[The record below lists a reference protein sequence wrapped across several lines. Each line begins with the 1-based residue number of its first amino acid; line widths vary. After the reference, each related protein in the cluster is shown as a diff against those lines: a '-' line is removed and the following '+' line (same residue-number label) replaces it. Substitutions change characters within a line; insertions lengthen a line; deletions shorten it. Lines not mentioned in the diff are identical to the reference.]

1 MMKASSIAYSAYL
14 IFSIILSLTLAAI
27 PAILLF
33 AIIVEN
39 FDNFMNGIWPFSAI
53 HGFVID
59 LLSGID
65 WIPVFALDFW
75 WLIILFVPL
84 GLICYAVFLAFLL
97 GFFKLSRRG
106 IPHLADGYYE
116 AESEAWLLYEYFE
129 VYYILYP
136 YFAGFF
142 SIFFDTKPRHT
153 VFGAK
158 IGKNSI
164 VGNGRLFNPE
174 RTIIGDN
181 CFFGYDAILSG
192 HVYEGRRL
200 YLKTV
205 KLGNNV
211 TVGAN
216 AVILPGAD
224 IGDNVIVGANSVVP
238 KDKVIPPNTI
248 WVHGKAIPR
257 IPGHK
262 AEELHQPIGGPTVIF
277 EKVESTEENDTE
289 AREGTT
295 IPSNGERF

>member
-1 MMKASSIAYSAYL
+1 MMKASSVAYSVYM
-14 IFSIILSLTLAAI
+14 IFSIMVSLTLAAI

-33 AIIVEN
+33 TIIVQN
-39 FDNFMNGIWPFSAI
+39 FTIFLDTIWPFSAI
-53 HGFVID
+53 HVFVINTFA
-59 LLSGID
+59 D
-65 WIPVFALDFW
+65 WIPGFALQYW
-75 WLIILFVPL
+75 WLLILFVPL

-97 GFFKLSRRG
+97 IFLKISRRG
-106 IPHLADGYYE
+106 IPFLEDGYYE

-142 SIFFDTKPRHT
+142 SIFFDTKPRHQ

-158 IGKNSI
+158 IGENSI

-174 RTIIGDN
+174 RTVIGDN

-238 KDKVIPPNTI
+238 KDKVILPNTI
-248 WVHGKAIPR
+248 WVHGKSIPR
-257 IPGHK
+257 EPPHI
-262 AEELHQPIGGPTVIF
+262 AEELHQPIGGPTVVF
-277 EKVESTEENDTE
+277 EKIERVSNNDEEE
-289 AREGTT
+289 EEGTT

>member
-1 MMKASSIAYSAYL
+1 MMKASSIAYSVYL
-14 IFSIILSLTLAAI
+14 IFSIIVSLTLAAI

-33 AIIVEN
+33 SIIVEN
-39 FDNFMNGIWPFSAI
+39 FTNFMNAIWPFSAI
-53 HGFVID
+53 HQFVVNI
-59 LLSGID
+59 LTGT
-65 WIPVFALDFW
+65 WVPEFALQYW
-75 WLIILFVPL
+75 WLLVLFVPL

-97 GFFKLSRRG
+97 VFLKISRRG
-106 IPHLADGYYE
+106 IPNLTDGYYE

-142 SIFFDTKPRHT
+142 SIFFDTKPRHQA
-153 VFGAK
+153 FGAK
-158 IGKNSI
+158 IGENSI
-164 VGNGRLFNPE
+164 IGNGRLFNPE

-200 YLKTV
+200 YLQTV
-205 KLGNNV
+205 RLGNNV

-224 IGDNVIVGANSVVP
+224 IGDNVIIGANSVVP
-238 KDKVIPPNTI
+238 KDKVIPDNTI

-257 IPGHK
+257 IPLHK
-262 AEELHQPIGGPTVIF
+262 AEELHQPIGGPTVVF
-277 EKVESTEENDTE
+277 EKIEAVDEDDKEE
-289 AREGTT
+289 REGTT

>member
-1 MMKASSIAYSAYL
+1 MKARSVAYSMYL
-14 IFSIILSLTLAAI
+14 ILSIMVSLTLAAI
-27 PAILLF
+27 PGILLF
-33 AIIVEN
+33 SIVVQN
-39 FDNFMNGIWPFSAI
+39 FTLFLDTIWPFSFI
-53 HGFVID
+53 HAFVTQTF
-59 LLSGID
+59 SQ
-65 WIPVFALDFW
+65 WTPAFALDYW
-75 WLIILFVPL
+75 WLIVLFVPL
-84 GLICYAVFLAFLL
+84 ALICYAVFLAFLL
-97 GFFKLSRRG
+97 GFLMLSRRG
-106 IPHLADGYYE
+106 IPFLEDGYYE
-116 AESEAWLLYEYFE
+116 AETEAWLLYEYYE
-129 VYYILYP
+129 VYYIIYP

-142 SIFFDTKPRHT
+142 SIFFDTKPRHQ

-224 IGDNVIVGANSVVP
+224 VGDNVIIGSNSVVP
-238 KDKVIPPNTI
+238 KDKVIPSNTI

-257 IPGHK
+257 EPLGV
-262 AEELHQPIGGPTVIF
+262 AEELHQPIGGPTVVF
-277 EKVESTEENDTE
+277 EKIDKVSEEDE
-289 AREGTT
+289 EGEEGTT

>member
-1 MMKASSIAYSAYL
+1 MKPRSIAYSMYL
-14 IFSIILSLTLAAI
+14 ILSLMVSLTLAAI

-33 AIIVEN
+33 TIVVQN
-39 FDNFMNGIWPFSAI
+39 FTTFLDTIWPFSFI
-53 HGFVID
+53 HNFVIENF
-59 LLSGID
+59 SQ
-65 WIPVFALDFW
+65 WIPDFALDYW

-84 GLICYAVFLAFLL
+84 GLICYAVFLAFLML
-97 GFFKLSRRG
+97 FFKLSQKG
-106 IPHLADGYYE
+106 MPFLEDGYYE
-116 AESEAWLLYEYFE
+116 AESEAWLIYEYFE
-129 VYYILYP
+129 VFYVLYP

-142 SIFFDTKPRHT
+142 SLFFDTKPRHQA
-153 VFGAK
+153 FGAK
-158 IGKNSI
+158 IGRNTI

-224 IGDNVIVGANSVVP
+224 IGDNVIVGANSVIP

-248 WVHGKAIPR
+248 WVHGKSIPR
-257 IPGHK
+257 EDYPMV
-262 AEELHQPIGGPTVIF
+262 EELHQPIGGPTVIF
-277 EKVESTEENDTE
+277 DKIEKTSENDKE
-289 AREGTT
+289 DEEGTT

>member
-1 MMKASSIAYSAYL
+1 MKARSVAYSMYL
-14 IFSIILSLTLAAI
+14 LLSIMVSLTLAAI
-27 PAILLF
+27 PGILLF
-33 AIIVEN
+33 TIVVQN
-39 FDNFMNGIWPFSAI
+39 FTVFLDTIWPFSFI
-53 HGFVID
+53 HSFVIQTF
-59 LLSGID
+59 SQ
-65 WIPVFALDFW
+65 WIPAFALDYW
-75 WLIILFVPL
+75 WLIVLFVPL

-97 GFFKLSRRG
+97 GFLMLSRRG
-106 IPHLADGYYE
+106 IPYLEDGYYE
-116 AESEAWLLYEYFE
+116 AETEAWLLYEYYE
-129 VYYILYP
+129 VYYIIYP

-142 SIFFDTKPRHT
+142 SIFFDTKPRHQ

-224 IGDNVIVGANSVVP
+224 VGDNVIIGANSVVP
-238 KDKVIPPNTI
+238 KDKVIPSNTI

-257 IPGHK
+257 EPLGV
-262 AEELHQPIGGPTVIF
+262 AEELHQPIGGPTVVF
-277 EKVESTEENDTE
+277 EKIEKVGENDE
-289 AREGTT
+289 EGEEGTT

>member
-1 MMKASSIAYSAYL
+1 MMKASSVAYSVYL
-14 IFSIILSLTLAAI
+14 ILSVIISLTLAAI

-33 AIIVEN
+33 TIVVQN
-39 FDNFMNGIWPFSAI
+39 FTTFLDTIWPFNFLHVWVVNTFSA
-53 HGFVID
+53 
-59 LLSGID
+59 
-65 WIPVFALDFW
+65 WIPEFALQYW
-75 WLIILFVPL
+75 WLLILFVPL

-106 IPHLADGYYE
+106 IPNLPDGYYE

-142 SIFFDTKPRHT
+142 SIFFDTKPRHQ

-257 IPGHK
+257 EPLPE
-262 AEELHQPIGGPTVIF
+262 AEALHQPIGGPTVIF
-277 EKVESTEENDTE
+277 EKIDKVRENDVDE
-289 AREGTT
+289 EEGTT

>member
-1 MMKASSIAYSAYL
+1 MKARSIAYSMYL
-14 IFSIILSLTLAAI
+14 ILSIMISLTLAAI
-27 PAILLF
+27 PGILLF
-33 AIIVEN
+33 SIVVQN
-39 FDNFMNGIWPFSAI
+39 FTIFLDTIWPFSFI
-53 HGFVID
+53 HSFVIQNF
-59 LLSGID
+59 SQ
-65 WIPVFALDFW
+65 WIPAFALDYW
-75 WLIILFVPL
+75 WLIVLFVPL
-84 GLICYAVFLAFLL
+84 ALICYAVFLAFLL
-97 GFFKLSRRG
+97 GFLMLSRRG
-106 IPHLADGYYE
+106 IPFLEDGYYE
-116 AESEAWLLYEYFE
+116 AESEAWLLYEYYE
-129 VYYILYP
+129 VYYIMYP

-142 SIFFDTKPRHT
+142 SIFFDTKPRHQ

-216 AVILPGAD
+216 AVILPGVD
-224 IGDNVIVGANSVVP
+224 VGDNVIIGANSVVP
-238 KDKVIPPNTI
+238 KDEVIPSNRI

-257 IPGHK
+257 EAPGV
-262 AEELHQPIGGPTVIF
+262 AEELHQPIGGPTVVF
-277 EKVESTEENDTE
+277 EKIEKVAEDDEEGE
-289 AREGTT
+289 EGTT

>member
-1 MMKASSIAYSAYL
+1 MKARSIAYSMYL
-14 IFSIILSLTLAAI
+14 ILSIMISLTVAAI

-33 AIIVEN
+33 SIVVQN
-39 FDNFMNGIWPFSAI
+39 FTNFLDTIWPFSFI
-53 HGFVID
+53 HSFVIQYF
-59 LLSGID
+59 SQ
-65 WIPVFALDFW
+65 WIPNFALDYW

-84 GLICYAVFLAFLL
+84 GLICYAVFLAFLML
-97 GFFKLSRRG
+97 FFKLSQKG
-106 IPHLADGYYE
+106 MPFLEDGYYE
-116 AESEAWLLYEYFE
+116 AESEAWLIYEYFE

-142 SIFFDTKPRHT
+142 SLFFDTKPRHQA
-153 VFGAK
+153 FGAK
-158 IGKNSI
+158 IGRNTI

-224 IGDNVIVGANSVVP
+224 IGDNVIVGANSVIP

-248 WVHGKAIPR
+248 WVHGKSIPR
-257 IPGHK
+257 DGYPMV
-262 AEELHQPIGGPTVIF
+262 EELHQPIGGPTVIF
-277 EKVESTEENDTE
+277 DKIEKTSENDKE
-289 AREGTT
+289 DEEGTT

>member
-1 MMKASSIAYSAYL
+1 MKARSIAYSMYL
-14 IFSIILSLTLAAI
+14 IISIMISLTLAAI

-33 AIIVEN
+33 AIVVQN
-39 FDNFMNGIWPFSAI
+39 FTTFLDTIWPFSFI
-53 HGFVID
+53 HNFVIENF
-59 LLSGID
+59 SQ
-65 WIPVFALDFW
+65 WIPGFALDYW

-84 GLICYAVFLAFLL
+84 ALICYAVFLAFLMV
-97 GFFKLSRRG
+97 FFKLSQKG
-106 IPHLADGYYE
+106 LPFLEDGYYE

-142 SIFFDTKPRHT
+142 SIFFDTKPRHQA
-153 VFGAK
+153 FGAK

-181 CFFGYDAILSG
+181 CFFGYDAIMSG

-205 KLGNNV
+205 RLGNNV

-238 KDKVIPPNTI
+238 KDKIIPSNTI

-257 IPGHK
+257 GPPYL

-277 EKVESTEENDTE
+277 EKIEKISDNDEEDE
-289 AREGTT
+289 EGTT